1 MVSIPSLWLP
11 ILLSAILVFAV
22 SSIIHMF
29 LGYHRNDYRQL
40 PDENLA
46 MLSLRQLNVP
56 PGDYSMP
63 WAGSM
68 EAMKS
73 PEYVEKMK
81 TGPIVLM
88 TVVRGDD
95 WGMGRSLVL
104 WFLYTVLVGIFAAY
118 IAGRALPPGAEYLA
132 VFRFAGTTA
141 LAGYSLALLQGSI
154 WYRRSWRSTALAAF
168 DGLVYALLT
177 AGVFG
182 WLWP

>member
-1 MVSIPSLWLP
+1 
-11 ILLSAILVFAV
+11 
-22 SSIIHMF
+22 
-29 LGYHRNDYRQL
+29 
-40 PDENLA
+40 
-46 MLSLRQLNVP
+46 MLSLRTLNIP

-73 PEYVEKMK
+73 PAYTEKLK
-81 TGPIVLM
+81 AGPIVLM
-88 TVVRGDD
+88 TVVRGGD

-104 WFLYTVLVGIFAAY
+104 WFLYTLLVSLFAAY
-118 IAGRALPPGAEYLA
+118 VAGRALGPDAEYLA

-141 LAGYSLALLQGSI
+141 VAGYALALLQGSI
-154 WYRRSWRSTALAAF
+154 WYRRSWRATGLSVF
-168 DGLVYALLT
+168 DGVVYALIT